1 MNGSRRRR
9 DGGTAYP
16 ARQQTT
22 LLRGARCPYINVPAA
37 GLAMPRLAWIA
48 HTSMSLRKIAGSP
61 RRWLLGLAAL
71 LLLVV
76 ALATLR
82 AVWLTILL
90 LPDLVQ
96 AGPRPLTWIAR
107 APVRT
112 TVELPYAG
120 DRTATADLY
129 VPRGGPL
136 DWRALTR
143 SPRPAVVLFVGID
156 TPRDYG
162 PLVRLADG
170 LARGGAVV
178 IVPETPHLLNWR
190 YDALEAD
197 SLVVAFEYLAR
208 LPVVDEERIGFAG
221 FSVGGSLALLAAAD
235 PRIRD
240 RLAYVHAFGA
250 YAAAG
255 ELLAATTTQ
264 RVPATGEPWVPDGVT
279 RKVLQLKLLDWVTNE
294 DDRTALTAVLPPPGE
309 PWQVAACPPLAT
321 AEAAFFC
328 RLAMGP
334 EVAEQL
340 VGYLPEEVEH
350 RLRAISP
357 LAVLDS
363 VHAPVLLMHDR
374 SDTFIP
380 YTESRSIAAALAQ
393 AGRPPVRYSEFRL
406 FAHVL
411 PGRSLPLRELIPEVW
426 RLVQHTHHLVSYVLA

>member
-1 MNGSRRRR
+1 
-9 DGGTAYP
+9 
-16 ARQQTT
+16 
-22 LLRGARCPYINVPAA
+22 
-37 GLAMPRLAWIA
+37 
-48 HTSMSLRKIAGSP
+48 MSLRKIAGSR
-61 RRWLLGLAAL
+61 RRWLLGLTA

-76 ALATLR
+76 VALVMLR
-82 AVWLTILL
+82 AVWLTFLL

-96 AGPRPLTWIAR
+96 AGPRPLTWVAR

-112 TVELPYAG
+112 TVELPYADG
-120 DRTATADLY
+120 QRVATADLY

-136 DWRALTR
+136 DWRGLTGA
-143 SPRPAVVLFVGID
+143 PRPAVVLFVGID

-178 IVPETPHLLNWR
+178 LVPETPKLLNWR
-190 YDALEAD
+190 FDALEAD
-197 SLVVAFEYLAR
+197 SLVVAFEYLAQ

-235 PRIRD
+235 PRIQG

-250 YAAAG
+250 YADAA
-255 ELLAATTTQ
+255 ELLAAASTQ

-279 RKVLQLKLLDWVTNE
+279 SAVLQLMMLDWVTNE
-294 DDRTALTAVLPPPGE
+294 ADRAALTAVLPPPGE
-309 PWQVAACPPLAT
+309 PWQVAACPPFT
-321 AEAAFFC
+321 TVEAATFC

-334 EVAEQL
+334 AAAEQ
-340 VGYLPEEVEH
+340 VIGHLPEDVQR

-357 LAVLDS
+357 LVVLDA
-363 VHAPVLLMHDR
+363 VQAPVLLMHDR

-380 YTESRSIAAALAQ
+380 YTESRSIAASLTE
-393 AGRPPVRYSEFRL
+393 AGRPPVRHSEFRL

-426 RLVQHTHHLVSYVLA
+426 RLVRHTHHLVTYVLA

>member
-1 MNGSRRRR
+1 M
-9 DGGTAYP
+9 
-16 ARQQTT
+16 
-22 LLRGARCPYINVPAA
+22 
-37 GLAMPRLAWIA
+37 W
-48 HTSMSLRKIAGSP
+48 LRKIARWP
-61 RRWLLGLAAL
+61 RRWLLGLTAL

-76 ALATLR
+76 ALVVLR
-82 AVWLTILL
+82 AVWLTFLL

-96 AGPRPLTWIAR
+96 AGPRPLTWLAR

-112 TVELPYAG
+112 TVELAYAD
-120 DRTATADLY
+120 DRVATADLY

-143 SPRPAVVLFVGID
+143 SSRPAVVLFVGID

-178 IVPETPHLLNWR
+178 LVPETPRLLDWR
-190 YDALEAD
+190 FDALEAG
-197 SLVVAFEYLAR
+197 SLVVAFEYLAQ
-208 LPVVDEERIGFAG
+208 LPVVDEARIGFAG

-250 YAAAG
+250 YADAG
-255 ELLAATTTQ
+255 ELLAAATTQ
-264 RVPATGEPWVPDGVT
+264 RVPSTGEPWVPDGVT
-279 RKVLQLKLLDWVTNE
+279 RKVLQLKLLDWVANE
-294 DDRTALTAVLPPPGE
+294 DDHTALTAALPPPGE
-309 PWQVAACPPLAT
+309 PWQVAACPPLT
-321 AEAAFFC
+321 TVEAATFC

-334 EVAEQL
+334 AMAEQL
-340 VGYLPEEVEH
+340 IGHMPEEVER
-350 RLRAISP
+350 RLRPISP
-357 LAVLDS
+357 LTVLDA

-380 YTESRSIAAALAQ
+380 YTESRSIAATLTQ

-411 PGRSLPLRELIPEVW
+411 PGRSLPLRELVPEVW
-426 RLVQHTHHLVSYVLA
+426 RLVRHTHHLVTYVLA